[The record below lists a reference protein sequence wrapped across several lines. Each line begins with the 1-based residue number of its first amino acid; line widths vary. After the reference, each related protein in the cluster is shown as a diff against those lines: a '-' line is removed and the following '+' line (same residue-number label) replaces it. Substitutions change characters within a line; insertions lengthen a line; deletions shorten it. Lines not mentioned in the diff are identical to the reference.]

1 MNIRLLI
8 LFFVILLRQTANS
21 QDITVEAQYP
31 SVVEAGQQFSV
42 SWTVNSG
49 GGQFTAPSF
58 QDFYKLMGPQTSYS
72 SSTQII
78 NGKMSHE
85 TSYTYTYYL
94 QAMNEGVFVI
104 APATFTL
111 KNKSFFSDSLR
122 IEVIGTGKPAS
133 GAGSRQEG
141 VQDDGSVSEARGDL
155 FLELSVNKRT
165 VYVGEPV
172 VASVK
177 IYTRVDLSGINE
189 IKYPAFTSFLKTD
202 LETPPLNALRQENVN
217 GTIYGTGVIQQFLLY
232 PQISGEITIDPVQ
245 ITVLVQKRTGSRDPF
260 FGDFFSTFQSV
271 PRAVASRPVKI
282 NVRPLPGTKPDDF
295 SGVVGRLNIKSDI
308 SKDSVNV
315 NDAVTYRITVSGTGN
330 LKLASVPSMKLSPD
344 IEVYDPKITDEIKNS
359 TSGSS
364 GQKTFEYLLIPRHH
378 GDFTIPPVT
387 YSYFNSSTG
396 KYEKVTTKGHRFH
409 VRKGTDQNA
418 GITVYGGVSKEDVK
432 YVGKD
437 IRFIK
442 TNAGRLMKSS
452 NIILSNR
459 SFYSGYAIA
468 LIAFL
473 VVLFVRREHIRRNAD
488 LTAVKNRKAARI
500 AVLRLREA
508 SACMERNEIDR
519 FHEEV
524 LKAIWGY
531 LGDKL
536 NIPVADLSRNNVS
549 EVLREKGIDEATIQD
564 LTDLLDSCEYARYA
578 PSATG
583 NEAAQIY
590 EKASG
595 FIRTIENSTG
605 GGR

>member
-1 MNIRLLI
+1 MKIRLLI
-8 LFFVILLRQTANS
+8 LFLVILLPLTANS
-21 QDITVEAQYP
+21 QDITVEAEYP

-78 NGKMSHE
+78 NGKMTHE

-111 KNKSFFSDSLR
+111 KNKSFYSDSLR
-122 IEVIGTGKPAS
+122 IEVTGTGKPLPGARS
-133 GAGSRQEG
+133 GQEG
-141 VQDDGSVSEARGDL
+141 DQDDGSASEARGDL
-155 FLELSVNKRT
+155 FLSLSVNKRT

-217 GTIYGTGVIQQFLLY
+217 GTIYGTGVIQQFLLF
-232 PQISGEITIDPVQ
+232 PQVSGEITIDPVQ
-245 ITVLVQKRTGSRDPF
+245 ITVLVQKRTGNADPF
-260 FGDFFSTFQSV
+260 FGDFFSTYQSV

-282 NVRPLPGTKPDDF
+282 NVRPLPGTKPGDF
-295 SGVVGRLNIKSDI
+295 SGVVGKLNIKSGI

-315 NDAVTYRITVSGTGN
+315 NDAVNYRITVSGNGN
-330 LKLASVPSMKLSPD
+330 LKLASAPSLKLSPD

-364 GQKTFEYLLIPRHH
+364 GQRTFEYLLIPRHH

-396 KYEKVTTKGHRFH
+396 KYEKLTTEGHRFH
-409 VRKGTDQNA
+409 ARKGTDQNA
-418 GITVYGGVSKEDVK
+418 DITVYGGVSKEDVK

-442 TNAGRLMKSS
+442 TNAGRLMRSS

-508 SACMERNEIDR
+508 SACMKRNEIDR

-549 EVLREKGIDEATIQD
+549 EVLREKGIDEETIQD
-564 LTDLLDSCEYARYA
+564 LTNLLDSCEYARYA

>member
-1 MNIRLLI
+1 MKRRLLTYLLFI
-8 LFFVILLRQTANS
+8 LTGLAANA
-21 QDITVEAQYP
+21 QDITVEAEYP

-58 QDFYKLMGPQTSYS
+58 QGFYKLMGPQTSYS

-78 NGKMSHE
+78 NGKMSHQ
-85 TSYTYTYYL
+85 TSYSYTYYL

-104 APATFTL
+104 EPATFTL
-111 KNKSFFSDSLR
+111 KNKSYYSDSLR
-122 IEVIGTGKPAS
+122 IEVVGRGRPAS
-133 GAGSRQEG
+133 GARTGDAED
-141 VQDDGSVSEARGDL
+141 QDDGSEGNVRGDL
-155 FLELSVNKRT
+155 FLNLSVNKRS
-165 VYVGEPV
+165 VYVGEPI

-189 IKYPAFTSFLKTD
+189 VKYPAFTSFLRTD
-202 LETPPLNALRQENVN
+202 LETPALNSLRQENVN

-232 PQISGEITIDPVQ
+232 PQVSGQITIDPVQ
-245 ITVLVQKRTGSRDPF
+245 ITVLVQQRTGNPDPF
-260 FGDFFSTFQSV
+260 FGDFFATYQSV
-271 PRAVASRPVKI
+271 PRAVASRPVTI

-295 SGVVGRLNIKSDI
+295 SGVVGKLSIKSGI
-308 SKDSVNV
+308 NKDSVNV
-315 NDAVTYRITVSGTGN
+315 NDAVNYRITVSGTGN
-330 LKLASVPSMKLSPD
+330 LKLAGAPVLKLSPD
-344 IEVYDPKITDEIKNS
+344 IEVYDPKITDDIKNS
-359 TSGSS
+359 TSGTS
-364 GQKTFEYLLIPRHH
+364 GQRTFEYLLIPRHY

-396 KYEKVTTKGHRFH
+396 KYEKLTTEGHRFH
-409 VRKGTDQNA
+409 ARKGTDQNA
-418 GITVYGGVSKEDVK
+418 GITVYGGVSKENVK

-442 TNAGRLMKSS
+442 TSAGKLVRSS

-468 LIAFL
+468 LIAFFTI
-473 VVLFVRREHIRRNAD
+473 LFLRREHIRRNAD
-488 LTAVKNRKAARI
+488 ITAVKNRKAGKI
-500 AVLRLREA
+500 AVQRLREA
-508 SACMERNEIDR
+508 AACMKRNEIDR
-519 FHEEV
+519 FHEEI

-536 NIPVADLSRNNVS
+536 NIPASDLSRNNVS
-549 EVLREKGIDEATIQD
+549 QVLRERGIPDETIQG
-564 LTDLLDSCEYARYA
+564 LTELLDSCEFARYA
-578 PSATG
+578 PSASGT
-583 NEAAQIY
+583 EAAHIY
-590 EKASG
+590 EKASA

>member
-1 MNIRLLI
+1 MKRRLLTYLLFI
-8 LFFVILLRQTANS
+8 LTGLAANA
-21 QDITVEAQYP
+21 QDITVEAEYP

-58 QDFYKLMGPQTSYS
+58 QGFYKLMGPQTSYS

-78 NGKMSHE
+78 NGKMSHQ
-85 TSYTYTYYL
+85 TSYSYTYYL

-104 APATFTL
+104 EPATFTL
-111 KNKSFFSDSLR
+111 KNKSYYSDSLR
-122 IEVIGTGKPAS
+122 IEVVGRGRPSS
-133 GAGSRQEG
+133 GARTGDAED
-141 VQDDGSVSEARGDL
+141 QDDGSEGNVRGDL
-155 FLELSVNKRT
+155 FLNLSVNKRS
-165 VYVGEPV
+165 VYVGEPI

-189 IKYPAFTSFLKTD
+189 VKYPAFTSFLRTD
-202 LETPPLNALRQENVN
+202 LETPALNSLRQENVN

-232 PQISGEITIDPVQ
+232 PQVSGQITIDPVQ
-245 ITVLVQKRTGSRDPF
+245 ITVLVQQRTGNPDPF
-260 FGDFFSTFQSV
+260 FGDFFATYQSV
-271 PRAVASRPVKI
+271 PRAVASRPVTI

-295 SGVVGRLNIKSDI
+295 SGVVGKLSIKSGI
-308 SKDSVNV
+308 NKDSVNV
-315 NDAVTYRITVSGTGN
+315 NDAVNYRITVSGTGN
-330 LKLASVPSMKLSPD
+330 LKLAGAPVLKLSPD
-344 IEVYDPKITDEIKNS
+344 IEVYDPKITDDIKNS
-359 TSGSS
+359 TSGTS
-364 GQKTFEYLLIPRHH
+364 GQRTFEYLLIPRHY

-396 KYEKVTTKGHRFH
+396 KYEKLTTEGHRFH
-409 VRKGTDQNA
+409 ARKGTDQNA
-418 GITVYGGVSKEDVK
+418 GITVYGGVSKENVK

-442 TNAGRLMKSS
+442 TSAGKLVRSS

-468 LIAFL
+468 LIAFFTI
-473 VVLFVRREHIRRNAD
+473 LFLRREHIRRNAD
-488 LTAVKNRKAARI
+488 ITAVKNRKAGKI
-500 AVLRLREA
+500 AVQRLREA
-508 SACMERNEIDR
+508 AACMKRNEIDR
-519 FHEEV
+519 FHEEI

-536 NIPVADLSRNNVS
+536 NIPASDLSRNNVS
-549 EVLREKGIDEATIQD
+549 QVLRERGIPDETIQG
-564 LTDLLDSCEYARYA
+564 LTELLGSCEFARYA
-578 PSATG
+578 PSASGT
-583 NEAAQIY
+583 EAAHIY
-590 EKASG
+590 EKASA

>member
-8 LFFVILLRQTANS
+8 LFLVILLPLTANS
-21 QDITVEAQYP
+21 QDITVEAEYP

-72 SSTQII
+72 SNTQII

-111 KNKSFFSDSLR
+111 KNKSFYSDSLR
-122 IEVIGTGKPAS
+122 IEVTGTGGTVS
-133 GAGSRQEG
+133 GARSGQEG
-141 VQDDGSVSEARGDL
+141 VQDDGSASETRGDL
-155 FLELSVNKRT
+155 FLNLSVNKRS

-232 PQISGEITIDPVQ
+232 PQVSGEITIDPVQ
-245 ITVLVQKRTGSRDPF
+245 ITVLVQKRTGNADPF
-260 FGDFFSTFQSV
+260 FGDFFSTYQSV

-282 NVRPLPGTKPDDF
+282 NVRPLPGTKPGDF
-295 SGVVGRLNIKSDI
+295 SGVVGKLNIKSGI

-315 NDAVTYRITVSGTGN
+315 NDAVNYRITVSGTGN
-330 LKLASVPSMKLSPD
+330 LKLASAPALKLSPD

-364 GQKTFEYLLIPRHH
+364 GQRTFEYLLIPRHH

-396 KYEKVTTKGHRFH
+396 KYEKLTTEGHRFH
-409 VRKGTDQNA
+409 ARKGTDQNA
-418 GITVYGGVSKEDVK
+418 DITVYGGVSKEDVK

-442 TNAGRLMKSS
+442 TNAGRLMRSS

-473 VVLFVRREHIRRNAD
+473 VVLFVTREHIRRNAD

-508 SACMERNEIDR
+508 SACMKRNEIDR

-549 EVLREKGIDEATIQD
+549 EVLREKGSDEATIQD

>member
-1 MNIRLLI
+1 MKRRLLTYLLFI
-8 LFFVILLRQTANS
+8 LTGLAANA
-21 QDITVEAQYP
+21 QDITVEAEYP

-58 QDFYKLMGPQTSYS
+58 QGFYKLMGPQTSYS

-78 NGKMSHE
+78 NGKMSHQ
-85 TSYTYTYYL
+85 TSYSYTYYL

-104 APATFTL
+104 EPATFTL
-111 KNKSFFSDSLR
+111 KNKSYYSDSLR
-122 IEVIGTGKPAS
+122 IEVVGRGRPSS
-133 GAGSRQEG
+133 GARTGDAED
-141 VQDDGSVSEARGDL
+141 QDDGSEGNVRGDL
-155 FLELSVNKRT
+155 FLNLSVNKRS
-165 VYVGEPV
+165 VYVGEPI

-189 IKYPAFTSFLKTD
+189 VKYPAFTSFLRTD
-202 LETPPLNALRQENVN
+202 LETPALNSLRQENVN

-232 PQISGEITIDPVQ
+232 PQVSGQITIDPVQ
-245 ITVLVQKRTGSRDPF
+245 ITVLVQQRTGNPDPF
-260 FGDFFSTFQSV
+260 FGDFFATYQSV
-271 PRAVASRPVKI
+271 PRAVASRPVTI

-295 SGVVGRLNIKSDI
+295 SGVVGKLSIKSGI
-308 SKDSVNV
+308 NKDSVNV
-315 NDAVTYRITVSGTGN
+315 NDAVNYRITVSGTGN
-330 LKLASVPSMKLSPD
+330 LKLAGAPVLKLSPD
-344 IEVYDPKITDEIKNS
+344 IEVYDPKITDDIKNS
-359 TSGSS
+359 TSGTS
-364 GQKTFEYLLIPRHH
+364 GQRIFEYLLIPRHY

-396 KYEKVTTKGHRFH
+396 KYEKLTTEGHRFH
-409 VRKGTDQNA
+409 ARKGTDQNA
-418 GITVYGGVSKEDVK
+418 GITVYGGVSKENVK

-442 TNAGRLMKSS
+442 TSAGKLVRSS

-468 LIAFL
+468 LIAFFTI
-473 VVLFVRREHIRRNAD
+473 LFLRREHIRRNAD
-488 LTAVKNRKAARI
+488 ITAVKNRKAGKI
-500 AVLRLREA
+500 AVQRLREA
-508 SACMERNEIDR
+508 AACMKRNEIDR
-519 FHEEV
+519 FHEEI

-536 NIPVADLSRNNVS
+536 NIPASDLSRNNVS
-549 EVLREKGIDEATIQD
+549 QVLRERGIPDETIQG
-564 LTDLLDSCEYARYA
+564 LTELLDSCEFARYA
-578 PSATG
+578 PSASGT
-583 NEAAQIY
+583 EAAHIY
-590 EKASG
+590 EKASA